1 MKESGV
7 IMEVIKV
14 TLIMTLLGSISSGI
28 GGIFANIFKVKS
40 KNKIASLY
48 EITAG
53 IMTGIVCIDML
64 PESFEMAPIIY
75 SISGIIVGLILVYI
89 INFLVEKSNKTNCSS
104 TMPLVVVISMAIH
117 NAIEGLAI
125 GSGFSYSFS
134 LGLSILISMFLHDIP
149 EGMVVGITSKV
160 SGNKFSKVIL
170 NSIIVGA
177 CVGIGCFVGNV
188 FGNIN
193 DKYISFSLSI
203 AAGAMLYIVACELI
217 PSSKELKPK
226 RMVSIMYILGIIIG
240 GILSKI

>member
-1 MKESGV
+1 
-7 IMEVIKV
+7 METIKI
-14 TLIMTLLGSISSGI
+14 TLLITLLGSVSSGI
-28 GGIFANIFKVKS
+28 GGILASIFKVKS
-40 KNKIASLY
+40 KNKISAMY

-64 PESFEMAPIIY
+64 PESFEIAPIIY
-75 SISGIIVGLILVYI
+75 SILGVAVGLILVYI
-89 INFLVEKSNKTNCSS
+89 INFIIEKTNNNKNVS
-104 TMPLVVVISMAIH
+104 TMSLFVVISMAIH

-125 GSGFSYSFS
+125 GTGFSHSFS

-160 SGNKFSKVIL
+160 SGNKFLKNVL

-177 CVGIGCFVGNV
+177 CVGIGCFVGNI
-188 FGNIN
+188 FGNIG
-193 DKYISFSLSI
+193 DRYISFSLSI

-217 PSSKELKPK
+217 PNSKELKPK
-226 RMVSIMYILGIIIG
+226 RVVSIMYIVGIIIG

>member
-1 MKESGV
+1 
-7 IMEVIKV
+7 METIKI
-14 TLIMTLLGSISSGI
+14 TLLMTLLGSISSGI
-28 GGIFANIFKVKS
+28 GGILASIFKVKS
-40 KNKIASLY
+40 KNKISAMY

-53 IMTGIVCIDML
+53 IMTGIVCIDIL

-75 SISGIIVGLILVYI
+75 SILGVVVGLILVCI
-89 INFLVEKSNKTNCSS
+89 INLVIEKSNNNKNVSAMS
-104 TMPLVVVISMAIH
+104 LFVVISMAIH

-125 GSGFSYSFS
+125 GTGFSHSFS
-134 LGLSILISMFLHDIP
+134 LGLSILVSMFLHDIP

-160 SGNKFSKVIL
+160 SGNKFSKSVL

-177 CVGIGCFVGNV
+177 CVGIGCFVGNS
-188 FGNIN
+188 FGNIG

-217 PSSKELKPK
+217 PNSKELKPK
-226 RMVSIMYILGIIIG
+226 RVVSIMYIVGIIIG